1 MTGLEKII
9 RDDVSSKAVMIYR
22 YLLYRQGK
30 NTCCYPSLKRIAADN
45 KCSVSTVKRAVGELI
60 AKGYITK
67 TPRRKSDGSRSS
79 NCYVCLK

>member
-22 YLLYRQGK
+22 YLLYRQGR
-30 NTCCYPSLKRIAADN
+30 NESCYPSLKRIAADN
-45 KCSVSTVKRAVGELI
+45 KCSVSTIKRAIAELV

-67 TPRRKSDGSRSS
+67 ASRRKSDGSRSS
-79 NCYVCLK
+79 NLYVCLK

>member
-9 RDDVSSKAVMIYR
+9 RDDVTSKAVMIYR
-22 YLLYRQGK
+22 YLLYRQGR
-30 NTCCYPSLKRIAADN
+30 NESCYPSLKRIAVDN

-67 TPRRKSDGSRSS
+67 TPRRKSDGSQSS